1 MKKPTKPTNPVKKFE
16 TSVTGWSVQELLN
29 FCRNSDI
36 PLDEAK
42 LDYQEDDYMGVDI
55 ELYWYRKAYS
65 QEQFDKR
72 MEDYKQKKKEYDD
85 WFKENEEFI
94 VKSIEDDKKKK
105 KEKEIAKLLAEK
117 EKIEKQLSKLK

>member
-1 MKKPTKPTNPVKKFE
+1 
-16 TSVTGWSVQELLN
+16 
-29 FCRNSDI
+29 
-36 PLDEAK
+36 
-42 LDYQEDDYMGVDI
+42 MGVDI
-55 ELYWYRKAYS
+55 ELYWYRKVYS

-117 EKIEKQLSKLK
+117 EKIEKQLSKFK